1 MKYFVTGATGFIGS
15 LLVKKLADEDN
26 EVVMLSRAM
35 TSTDSQYG
43 KNVSVVRGDIFN
55 MEVLKRGMEGAD
67 AVFHL
72 AALVKPTSRDNTLF
86 YKTNVTGTANIV
98 DACEAQ
104 GVKRLVVTSTAGTIG
119 YSEDGLPLDETAP
132 YRSDY
137 DTEYERT
144 KALTEQMVL
153 NRKDGSTDIM
163 VVNPSRVFGPGK
175 LTVSNSLSKIIKMYC
190 NGIWR
195 IIPGDGSSKGNYTF
209 VDDVVMGHILAA
221 RNGTDGE
228 RYILGGENI
237 SYDTFFEV
245 VARCSG
251 KNRRLFRIKSEN
263 LKRIARIIN
272 TAGSLAGRS
281 PLISD
286 NWIDKYLKD
295 WVLSND
301 KAINQL
307 GYSVTPFEEVIDRT
321 VSWLRKVRK
330 HE

>member
-15 LLVKKLADEDN
+15 LLVKRLADEEND
-26 EVVMLSRAM
+26 VVILSRG
-35 TSTDSQYG
+35 TSTPAGQNG
-43 KNVSVVRGDIFN
+43 KYISTVRGDIFD
-55 MEVLKRGMEGAD
+55 MDVLKRGMEGAD
-67 AVFHL
+67 VVFHL

-119 YSEDGLPLDETAP
+119 YSEDGLPLDETAA

-153 NRKDGSTDIM
+153 NRNDGGVEIM
-163 VVNPSRVFGPGK
+163 VVNPSRVFGPGN
-175 LTVSNSLSKIIKMYC
+175 LSVSNSVTKMIKWYC
-190 NGIWR
+190 RGIWR

-209 VDDVVMGHILAA
+209 VDDVVNGHILAA
-221 RNGTDGE
+221 RHGVNGE

-237 SYDTFFEV
+237 SYNTFFEV

-251 KNRRLFRIKSEN
+251 KRRRLFRIKARN
-263 LKRIARIIN
+263 LKKIARFFGAAEGLI
-272 TAGSLAGRS
+272 GR
-281 PLISD
+281 PPVISD

-295 WVLSND
+295 WVLSNN
-301 KAINQL
+301 KAITEL
-307 GYSVTPFEEVIDRT
+307 GYSVTPFEEVVGRT
-321 VSWLRKVRK
+321 VTWLRKGRK
-330 HE
+330 T